1 MEGQA
6 QKKKSFRKQM
16 YRGIELHDLLDL
28 KINKVQELFCS
39 RQKRRLAR
47 QGIKKQYERFLKK
60 LRKAKKECPQGEKP
74 KAVRTHLRN
83 CIVIPE
89 MVGSVIE
96 CYGGKVWNQFD
107 VKAEMI
113 GHYLG
118 EFSLTYKLV
127 RHGKAGVGA
136 THSSKFTSLK

>member
-6 QKKKSFRKQM
+6 QKKKSFKKSM
-16 YRGIELHDLLDL
+16 FRGIELHDLLDL

-60 LRKAKKECPQGEKP
+60 LRKAKKECPAGEKP

-96 CYGGKVWNQFD
+96 CYAGKVWNQFD

>member
-1 MEGQA
+1 M
-6 QKKKSFRKQM
+6 R
-16 YRGIELHDLLDL
+16 D
-28 KINKVQELFCS
+28 
-39 RQKRRLAR
+39 
-47 QGIKKQYERFLKK
+47 
-60 LRKAKKECPQGEKP
+60 AKKEAPQGEKP

-83 CIVIPE
+83 CVVIPE

-96 CYGGKVWNQFD
+96 CYGGKAWNP
-107 VKAEMI
+107 VEIKAEMI

>member
-1 MEGQA
+1 
-6 QKKKSFRKQM
+6 
-16 YRGIELHDLLDL
+16 
-28 KINKVQELFCS
+28 
-39 RQKRRLAR
+39 
-47 QGIKKQYERFLKK
+47 
-60 LRKAKKECPQGEKP
+60 
-74 KAVRTHLRN
+74 
-83 CIVIPE
+83 

-96 CYGGKVWNQFD
+96 CYGGKTWNS
-107 VKAEMI
+107 VEIKAEMI